1 MPDAEQTQPRGGRIG
16 RWLVNTALVAVSTCV
31 ALLLAEVAVG
41 ALRPQQA
48 LPEWYREDPV
58 YGRSLK
64 PNFHQRLIYLGHRS
78 IDVKTNSLGLRDD
91 EPPLPDAPRP
101 RILFLGDSFV
111 FGYGIDVTE
120 RIDTWLKAKF
130 LSKRRQVT
138 TINAGVP
145 TWGTIQELKFARE
158 HLDRFD
164 PDAIVLV
171 FCGNDQQNDRDYLT
185 GKSDFREH
193 GLFYLPGKDW
203 LRMRSH
209 LYRLALY
216 TTAAWR
222 QGVASRSQTGGDA
235 HVDPQTASVLTEAD
249 WERTRAEIQTF
260 MDDVR
265 RDRPHVRLYLL
276 ASEPLDGAIRTDL
289 ERIAEHDGIEF
300 VDFSERFLRLKDHER
315 RLPYD
320 PHWSPSVHEL
330 AGRALYDAIAPNLG
344 VS

>member
-1 MPDAEQTQPRGGRIG
+1 MPDAEQTQPSSRRIG
-16 RWLVNTALVAVSTCV
+16 RWLVNAALVGLSTCF
-31 ALLLAEVAVG
+31 ALLLAEVAIG

-48 LPEWYREDPV
+48 LPEWYRDDPV

-78 IDVKTNSLGLRDD
+78 IDVMTNSLGLRDD
-91 EPPLPDAPRP
+91 EPPPPDAPRP

-111 FGYGIDVTE
+111 FGYGINVNE
-120 RIDTWLKAKF
+120 RIDNWLKAKF
-130 LSKRRQVT
+130 LANRRQVT

-171 FCGNDQQNDRDYLT
+171 YCGNDQQNDRDYLA
-185 GKSDFREH
+185 GKTDFREH

-203 LRMRSH
+203 LRARSH

-216 TTAAWR
+216 TTTAWR
-222 QGVASRSQTGGDA
+222 QRIASRAQAGKGVQIDS
-235 HVDPQTASVLTEAD
+235 QTASVLTDAD
-249 WERTRAEIQTF
+249 WERTRTEIQTF

-276 ASEPLDGAIRTDL
+276 ASEPLDGAIRTEL

-300 VDFSERFLRLKDHER
+300 VDFSESFLRLKDHER

-320 PHWSPSVHEL
+320 PHWSPLVHEL
-330 AGRALYDAIAPNLG
+330 AGRALYDAMASDLSTN
-344 VS
+344 